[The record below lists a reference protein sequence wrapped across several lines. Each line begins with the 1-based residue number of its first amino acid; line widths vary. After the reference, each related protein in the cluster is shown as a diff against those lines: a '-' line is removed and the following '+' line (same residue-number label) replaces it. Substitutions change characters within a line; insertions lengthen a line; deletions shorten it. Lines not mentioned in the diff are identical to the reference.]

1 MAGFT
6 CLNQSDPSHQ
16 PRWPVAP
23 SSGRAPQ
30 APEARPF
37 SEECYI
43 VLNGKYYKL
52 HKTLYGLK
60 QSAYEW
66 NSELHKEFIRLGL
79 RQSKGDPCVYVRD
92 DHRGKLRIC
101 TWVDDIVGAATSKSL
116 YDEFMQ
122 EFKYP
127 FSSSG
132 SVDYMPQLILGPG
145 SHSISD

>member
-1 MAGFT
+1 MWTSIKG
-6 CLNQSDPSHQ
+6 LIS
-16 PRWPVAP
+16 VAV
-23 SSGRAPQ
+23 Q
-30 APEARPF
+30 ADMHIFQFDVEGAFLLPDIK
-37 SEECYI
+37 EECYI
-43 VLNGKYYKL
+43 VFNGKYYKL

-92 DHRGKLRIC
+92 DHRGKLLIC

-132 SVDYMPQLILGPG
+132 SVDYILK
-145 SHSISD
+145 INIER